1 MKILFINPNTTKEMT
16 QAIERT
22 ARANAAPATEI
33 TCVNPEVGP
42 KAIETAYDIAIASFY
57 VLDLIKKNE
66 KNFDSFIIA
75 CGADPGIVAAREMIR
90 KSIAGIG
97 ESGLMTAS
105 SLANKFS
112 ILCPCVPGGAAVA
125 WEAVRA
131 LGLEKKCASVKITG
145 EKGVLG
151 CFALPKDEMVEMLCR
166 LGEEAVEKDG
176 ARALMLLCAGMTGT
190 REILENRLKVPVV
203 DGVITALKTLEQ
215 FPPRG

>member
-1 MKILFINPNTTKEMT
+1 MKILFINPNTTKGMT

-22 ARANAAPATEI
+22 ARANAAPDTQI

-66 KNFDSFIIA
+66 KNFDGFIIA
-75 CGADPGIVAAREMIR
+75 CGADPGIVAAREIIR
-90 KSIAGIG
+90 KPIAGIG

-151 CFALPKDEMVEMLCR
+151 CFALSQDEMVEMLCR
-166 LGEEAVEKDG
+166 LGKEAVEKDG